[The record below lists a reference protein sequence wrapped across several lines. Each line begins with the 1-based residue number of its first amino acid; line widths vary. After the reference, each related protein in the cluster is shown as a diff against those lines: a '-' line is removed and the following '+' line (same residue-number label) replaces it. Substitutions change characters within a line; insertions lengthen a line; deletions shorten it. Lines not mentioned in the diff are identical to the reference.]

1 MSKEIVLALDA
12 MGGDKGPSM
21 VIRGANIA
29 RVRHPNLKFQLYGD
43 QEPINNLLRRY
54 KRLKPVSIVHHT
66 EEHVENDLKA
76 SQALRQRKKSGMS
89 LAISAVRDGGADGVV
104 SAGNTGALMA
114 FSKLSLRT
122 LPGINRP
129 AMVSVFPTERGECV
143 MLDLGANIDCDSS
156 TLVQFALMGEVFA
169 RNVLGIR
176 EPTVGLLNIGSE
188 ELKGNE
194 TIRQAASMLRK
205 ADLPIKFKGF
215 VEGNDAIKRATSIL
229 DYMFRELAISYLG
242 RSDLSHAEPDDL
254 LPDSIGRGNEH
265 EHMPAQDEEENK
277 ISNTSFNTT
286 GVSAGYVRRNL
297 LVLNGGASDEDE
309 PTAVIGS
316 QIEPAIS
323 VQASSNAA
331 VALVVEENI
340 SSHEEPINQFESVR
354 QAKLK
359 GYEGEACQECGNF
372 TLVRNGTC
380 MKCDTC
386 GSTSGCS

>member
-194 TIRQAASMLRK
+194 TIRQAASILRK

-215 VEGNDAIKRATSIL
+215 VEGNDIPAGTVDVVVTDGFVGNVALKTAEGVAKLYIEYMRSAFRRGLLSRAGFL
-229 DYMFRELAISYLG
+229 LARPALRALRDRVDPRAYNGGTFLG
-242 RSDLSHAEPDDL
+242 
-254 LPDSIGRGNEH
+254 
-265 EHMPAQDEEENK
+265 
-277 ISNTSFNTT
+277 
-286 GVSAGYVRRNL
+286 
-297 LVLNGGASDEDE
+297 LNGV
-309 PTAVIGS
+309 AVKSHGGTDHKGFANALS
-316 QIEPAIS
+316 VAVDMIEHDVNPKII
-323 VQASSNAA
+323 NELKRLHLEETPEMTKA
-331 VALVVEENI
+331 VV
-340 SSHEEPINQFESVR
+340 
-354 QAKLK
+354 
-359 GYEGEACQECGNF
+359 
-372 TLVRNGTC
+372 
-380 MKCDTC
+380 
-386 GSTSGCS
+386 